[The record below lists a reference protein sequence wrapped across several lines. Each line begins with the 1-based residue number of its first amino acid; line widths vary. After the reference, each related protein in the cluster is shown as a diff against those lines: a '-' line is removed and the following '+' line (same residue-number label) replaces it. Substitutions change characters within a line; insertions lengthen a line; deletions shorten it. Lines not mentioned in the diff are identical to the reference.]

1 MQIKLRAE
9 ANKNEVSSLHGR
21 VFRSQESPSLF
32 PRRPSIAWWYQT
44 DKCPS
49 CQQWII
55 EVTDS
60 ADANNFPIGWRM
72 IYPVS
77 SSRGPVPP
85 SVPTEIAEDYVEA
98 CNVISISPKASAALS
113 RRCLQNIL
121 RSHDYKVKQ
130 LWQEIDLLLNETDTS
145 KAIPTNLRVT
155 IDAIRHLG
163 NFSAHPTEDVS
174 TLQILNVEDHE
185 AEWCLEILEDMF
197 EHLYVRPAEAA
208 SPKSCT

>member
-1 MQIKLRAE
+1 MKCPHCTVAFFENRKVHRFARDGQAID
-9 ANKNEVSSLHGR
+9 
-21 VFRSQESPSLF
+21 
-32 PRRPSIAWWYQT
+32 WWYQT

-49 CQQWII
+49 CREWII
-55 EVTDS
+55 EVTNS

-121 RSHDYKVKQ
+121 RSHGYKAKQ
-130 LWQEIDLLLNETDTS
+130 LWQEIDLLLNEANTS

-163 NFSAHPTEDVS
+163 NFSAHPRCHHSSDSE
-174 TLQILNVEDHE
+174 
-185 AEWCLEILEDMF
+185 
-197 EHLYVRPAEAA
+197 R
-208 SPKSCT
+208 